1 MRESILFFA
10 WQDADKTPELCPLC
24 QERQPIFEYRVTPGE
39 RNVDPAEDL
48 RGYCCRLCGQQLL
61 ATLEEL
67 TLARWDADCA
77 NASKIDAGSVYR

>member
-24 QERQPIFEYRVTPGE
+24 QGRHPIYEYRVTSQERTAEPGE
-39 RNVDPAEDL
+39 DL
-48 RGYCCRLCGQQLL
+48 SGYCCVWCGQQLL

-67 TLARWDADCA
+67 TLARWDTECA
-77 NASKIDAGSVYR
+77 KESKIDVG